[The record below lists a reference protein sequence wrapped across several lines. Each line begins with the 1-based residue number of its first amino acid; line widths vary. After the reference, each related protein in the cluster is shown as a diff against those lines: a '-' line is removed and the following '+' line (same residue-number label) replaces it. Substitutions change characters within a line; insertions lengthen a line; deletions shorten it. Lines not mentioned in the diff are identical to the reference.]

1 MNIEETKEILK
12 KHTISNAEKKTVSGI
27 IYTLH
32 NLYAEMLHDERRC
45 DLLRLGVVKMSAEV
59 FERLMADMP
68 DDIMLDKYLDDICNC
83 GKDAYSLVNRQK
95 AEINMLNT
103 EKELYEAALD
113 IIATQRDNSDKE
125 IEELQ
130 AEIEDCEHKAIREFA
145 RKVFDK
151 FAEVHGFPLEEEAQN
166 IIDAVLEEWE

>member
-95 AEINMLNT
+95 KLLEMAEKAMKIANDDADLMR
-103 EKELYEAALD
+103 KQYECVK
-113 IIATQRDNSDKE
+113 SE
-125 IEELQ
+125 
-130 AEIEDCEHKAIREFA
+130 AIREFA
-145 RKVFDK
+145 RKVIDK

-166 IIDAVLEEWE
+166 IVDAVLKEWEG